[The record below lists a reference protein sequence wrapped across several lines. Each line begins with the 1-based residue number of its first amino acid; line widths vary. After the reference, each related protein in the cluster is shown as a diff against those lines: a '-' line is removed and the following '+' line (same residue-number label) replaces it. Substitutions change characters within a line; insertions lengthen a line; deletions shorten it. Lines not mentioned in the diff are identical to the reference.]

1 MNLVSII
8 LISIY
13 KSDFSWYWYWNKIR
27 IVFWLVKWIQNIQS
41 NIKYYIIVYSMSN
54 QGKLKRQIKDNIP
67 INELSRI
74 YYLTIKLN

>member
-1 MNLVSII
+1 
-8 LISIY
+8 
-13 KSDFSWYWYWNKIR
+13 
-27 IVFWLVKWIQNIQS
+27 
-41 NIKYYIIVYSMSN
+41 MSN